1 MGNKRSASKISVKIE
16 KIKMNK
22 EWIIQIVLIKY

>member
-1 MGNKRSASKISVKIE
+1 MGNKRSASKILVKIE